1 MTDSSTRFSRK
12 PRPEA
17 ARSSPAAFG
26 GWLARLWL
34 CALLA
39 LGMAMAPG
47 LAQAQSSGPGTVSDL
62 QLDYNADGL
71 FLSASMDFE
80 LPPLAEEALYKG
92 ISMHFVAEAIVVRE
106 RWYWSDKQVAQAV
119 RYLRLS
125 YQPLTRRW
133 RVNQSTTPFGAAGLG
148 VALGQSYDELGDAIG
163 AMQRIARWRIAEPGT
178 LEAGTPYV
186 VHYQFRLDMSQL
198 PRPFQIGAMGRS
210 GWSLSMSRS
219 AELTPAEPA
228 R

>member
-1 MTDSSTRFSRK
+1 MLVAGASFCG
-12 PRPEA
+12 A
-17 ARSSPAAFG
+17 A
-26 GWLARLWL
+26 
-34 CALLA
+34 
-39 LGMAMAPG
+39 
-47 LAQAQSSGPGTVSDL
+47 LAQSAGPGPGAVTDL
-62 QLDYNADGL
+62 QLSYDADGL

-80 LPPLAEEALYKG
+80 LPSLAEEALYKG
-92 ISMHFVAEAIVVRE
+92 ISMYFVAEATVVRE
-106 RWYWSDKQVAQAV
+106 RWYWYDKQVAQAV

-133 RVNQSTTPFGAAGLG
+133 RVNQSSTPFGAAGLG
-148 VALGQSYDELGDAIG
+148 VTLGQNYDELGDAIG
-163 AMQRIARWRIAEPGT
+163 AMQRIARWKIAEPGV
-178 LEAGTPYV
+178 LEPGTPYV

-210 GWSLSMSRS
+210 GWSLSMARS

>member
-1 MTDSSTRFSRK
+1 M
-12 PRPEA
+12 
-17 ARSSPAAFG
+17 
-26 GWLARLWL
+26 L
-34 CALLA
+34 
-39 LGMAMAPG
+39 MAGASFCG
-47 LAQAQSSGPGTVSDL
+47 AAQAQSVGPGPGAVTDL
-62 QLDYNADGL
+62 QLSYDADGL

-80 LPPLAEEALYKG
+80 LPSLAEEALYKG
-92 ISMHFVAEAIVVRE
+92 ISMYFVAEATVVRE
-106 RWYWSDKQVAQAV
+106 RWYWYDKQVAQAV

-133 RVNQSTTPFGAAGLG
+133 RVNQSSTPFGAAGLG
-148 VALGQSYDELGDAIG
+148 VTLGQNYDELGDAIG
-163 AMQRIARWRIAEPGT
+163 AMQRIARWKIAEPGV
-178 LEAGTPYV
+178 LEPGTPYV

-210 GWSLSMSRS
+210 GWSLSMARS

>member
-1 MTDSSTRFSRK
+1 
-12 PRPEA
+12 
-17 ARSSPAAFG
+17 
-26 GWLARLWL
+26 
-34 CALLA
+34 
-39 LGMAMAPG
+39 MAPG
-47 LAQAQSSGPGTVSDL
+47 LVRAQSGGPGTVSDL

-92 ISMHFVAEAIVVRE
+92 ISMHFVAEAVVVRE

-148 VALGQSYDELGDAIG
+148 VSLGQSYDELGDAIG
-163 AMQRIARWRIAEPGT
+163 AMQRIARWRIAEPGV

-186 VHYQFRLDMSQL
+186 VNYQFRLDMSQL

>member
-1 MTDSSTRFSRK
+1 MTDSSTRFSTK
-12 PRPEA
+12 PRPEVA
-17 ARSSPAAFG
+17 PSPAAG

-39 LGMAMAPG
+39 LAMAPG
-47 LAQAQSSGPGTVSDL
+47 LAQAQSSGPGAVSDL

-71 FLSASMDFE
+71 ALSASMDFE

-92 ISMHFVAEAIVVRE
+92 ISMHFVAEAVVVRE
-106 RWYWSDKQVAQAV
+106 RWYWSDKEVAQAV

-148 VALGQSYDELGDAIG
+148 VSLGQSYDELRDAIG
-163 AMQRIARWRIAEPGT
+163 AMQRIARWRIAEPGV

>member
-1 MTDSSTRFSRK
+1 ML
-12 PRPEA
+12 A
-17 ARSSPAAFG
+17 AGASFCGA
-26 GWLARLWL
+26 
-34 CALLA
+34 
-39 LGMAMAPG
+39 
-47 LAQAQSSGPGTVSDL
+47 AQAQSAGPGAVTDL
-62 QLDYNADGL
+62 QLSYDADGL

-80 LPPLAEEALYKG
+80 LPSLAEEALYKG
-92 ISMHFVAEAIVVRE
+92 ISMYFVAEATVVRE
-106 RWYWSDKQVAQAV
+106 RWYWYDKQVAQAV

-133 RVNQSTTPFGAAGLG
+133 RVNQSSTPFGAAGLG
-148 VALGQSYDELGDAIG
+148 VTLGQNYDELGDAIG
-163 AMQRIARWRIAEPGT
+163 AMQRIARWKIAEPGV
-178 LEAGTPYV
+178 LEPGTPYV

-210 GWSLSMSRS
+210 GWSLSMARS

>member
-1 MTDSSTRFSRK
+1 MLVAGASFCG
-12 PRPEA
+12 A
-17 ARSSPAAFG
+17 
-26 GWLARLWL
+26 
-34 CALLA
+34 
-39 LGMAMAPG
+39 
-47 LAQAQSSGPGTVSDL
+47 AQAQSAGPGPGAVTDL
-62 QLDYNADGL
+62 QLSYDADGL

-80 LPPLAEEALYKG
+80 LPSLAEEALYKG
-92 ISMHFVAEAIVVRE
+92 ISMYFVAEATVVRE
-106 RWYWSDKQVAQAV
+106 RWYWYDKQVAQAV

-133 RVNQSTTPFGAAGLG
+133 RVNQSSTPFGAAGLG
-148 VALGQSYDELGDAIG
+148 VTLGQNYDELGDAIG
-163 AMQRIARWRIAEPGT
+163 AMQRIARWKIAEPGV
-178 LEAGTPYV
+178 LEPGTPYV

-210 GWSLSMSRS
+210 GWSLSMARS

>member
-1 MTDSSTRFSRK
+1 MLVAGASVCG
-12 PRPEA
+12 A
-17 ARSSPAAFG
+17 
-26 GWLARLWL
+26 
-34 CALLA
+34 
-39 LGMAMAPG
+39 
-47 LAQAQSSGPGTVSDL
+47 AQAQSAGPGPGAVTDL
-62 QLDYNADGL
+62 QLSYDADGL

-80 LPPLAEEALYKG
+80 LPSLAEEALYKG
-92 ISMHFVAEAIVVRE
+92 ISMYFVAEATVVRE
-106 RWYWSDKQVAQAV
+106 RWYWYDKQVAQAV

-133 RVNQSTTPFGAAGLG
+133 RVNQSSTPFGAAGLG
-148 VALGQSYDELGDAIG
+148 VTLGQNYDELGDAIG
-163 AMQRIARWRIAEPGT
+163 AMQRIARWKIAEPGV
-178 LEAGTPYV
+178 LEPGTPYV

-210 GWSLSMSRS
+210 GWSLSMARS

>member
-17 ARSSPAAFG
+17 ARSPAAG
-26 GWLARLWL
+26 GWLARLWF
-34 CALLA
+34 CAFLA
-39 LGMAMAPG
+39 LAMAPG
-47 LAQAQSSGPGTVSDL
+47 LAQAQSSGTVSDL
-62 QLDYNADGL
+62 QLDYSADGL

-92 ISMHFVAEAIVVRE
+92 ISMHFVAEAVVVRE

-148 VALGQSYDELGDAIG
+148 VALGQSYDELRDAIG
-163 AMQRIARWRIAEPGT
+163 AMQRIARWRIAEPGM
-178 LEAGTPYV
+178 LEPGAPYV

-198 PRPFQIGAMGRS
+198 PRPFQIGVMGRS

>member
-1 MTDSSTRFSRK
+1 MLVAGASFCG
-12 PRPEA
+12 A
-17 ARSSPAAFG
+17 V
-26 GWLARLWL
+26 
-34 CALLA
+34 
-39 LGMAMAPG
+39 
-47 LAQAQSSGPGTVSDL
+47 QAQSAGPGPGAVTDL
-62 QLDYNADGL
+62 QLSYDADGL

-80 LPPLAEEALYKG
+80 LPSLAEEALYKG
-92 ISMHFVAEAIVVRE
+92 ISMYFVAEATVVRE
-106 RWYWSDKQVAQAV
+106 RWYWYDKQVAQAV

-133 RVNQSTTPFGAAGLG
+133 RVNQSSTPFGAAGLG
-148 VALGQSYDELGDAIG
+148 VTLGQNYDELGDAIG
-163 AMQRIARWRIAEPGT
+163 AMQRIARWKIAEPGV
-178 LEAGTPYV
+178 LEPGTPYV

-210 GWSLSMSRS
+210 GWSLSMARS